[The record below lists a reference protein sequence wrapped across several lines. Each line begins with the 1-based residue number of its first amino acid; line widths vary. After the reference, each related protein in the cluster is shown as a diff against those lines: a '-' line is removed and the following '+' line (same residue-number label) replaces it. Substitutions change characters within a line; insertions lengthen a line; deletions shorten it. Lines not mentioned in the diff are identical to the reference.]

1 MKKIW
6 SFILCLVIS
15 LTMTSVCLASDGA
28 DLNKQQQAVVKVF
41 AALNGQNGMEY
52 AGIRQLM
59 SAKLQ
64 TELDEK
70 TFGSVKNNLRRSYG
84 EQRENRFLA
93 YQRYADGD
101 RLAYLAKYSKEKA
114 LLFIFVFD
122 KNSIVFLIHFLITDL
137 FNHGVWIDPSRA
149 SLIDTF
155 LQKHRI
161 LIRFSCFVCGN
172 AHFFFPDLYLV
183 HLFLLL
189 SPYSFLSA
197 VR

>member
-1 MKKIW
+1 MKR
-6 SFILCLVIS
+6 SEFFILCLVIS
-15 LTMTSVCLASDGA
+15 LTMTSVCTASDGA
-28 DLNKQQQAVVKVF
+28 DLNKQQQAVVKGICR
-41 AALNGQNGMEY
+41 LKRSERRMEY

-114 LLFIFVFD
+114 LLFIFV
-122 KNSIVFLIHFLITDL
+122 SIKQNDL
-137 FNHGVWIDPSRA
+137 G
-149 SLIDTF
+149 
-155 LQKHRI
+155 
-161 LIRFSCFVCGN
+161 RFPF
-172 AHFFFPDLYLV
+172 
-183 HLFLLL
+183 
-189 SPYSFLSA
+189 SP
-197 VR
+197 

>member
-1 MKKIW
+1 
-6 SFILCLVIS
+6 
-15 LTMTSVCLASDGA
+15 
-28 DLNKQQQAVVKVF
+28 
-41 AALNGQNGMEY
+41 MEY

-122 KNSIVFLIHFLITDL
+122 KQNDL
-137 FNHGVWIDPSRA
+137 GA
-149 SLIDTF
+149 
-155 LQKHRI
+155 
-161 LIRFSCFVCGN
+161 
-172 AHFFFPDLYLV
+172 
-183 HLFLLL
+183 L
-189 SPYSFLSA
+189 SFQPIGEQQQ
-197 VR
+197 

>member
-15 LTMTSVCLASDGA
+15 LAMTSVCLASDGA

-84 EQRENRFLA
+84 EQREHSFLA

-122 KNSIVFLIHFLITDL
+122 KQNDL
-137 FNHGVWIDPSRA
+137 GA
-149 SLIDTF
+149 
-155 LQKHRI
+155 
-161 LIRFSCFVCGN
+161 FSFQPIGEQQQ
-172 AHFFFPDLYLV
+172 
-183 HLFLLL
+183 
-189 SPYSFLSA
+189 
-197 VR
+197 

>member
-15 LTMTSVCLASDGA
+15 LAMTSVCLASDGA

-70 TFGSVKNNLRRSYG
+70 LRQCENNLRRSYG

-122 KNSIVFLIHFLITDL
+122 KQNDL
-137 FNHGVWIDPSRA
+137 GAF
-149 SLIDTF
+149 
-155 LQKHRI
+155 
-161 LIRFSCFVCGN
+161 
-172 AHFFFPDLYLV
+172 
-183 HLFLLL
+183 
-189 SPYSFLSA
+189 FLSA
-197 VR
+197 HRRTTAVTVQFFPFYSI

>member
-15 LTMTSVCLASDGA
+15 LAMTSVCLASDGA

-70 TFGSVKNNLRRSYG
+70 TFGSVKNNLRRATASS
-84 EQRENRFLA
+84 
-93 YQRYADGD
+93 
-101 RLAYLAKYSKEKA
+101 AKTGSWPISGMLTA
-114 LLFIFVFD
+114 TAW
-122 KNSIVFLIHFLITDL
+122 LIWLNTVRRKL
-137 FNHGVWIDPSRA
+137 CC
-149 SLIDTF
+149 L
-155 LQKHRI
+155 
-161 LIRFSCFVCGN
+161 
-172 AHFFFPDLYLV
+172 
-183 HLFLLL
+183 
-189 SPYSFLSA
+189 YSFSIS
-197 VR
+197 RTI

>member
-15 LTMTSVCLASDGA
+15 LAMTSVCLASDGA

-84 EQRENRFLA
+84 
-93 YQRYADGD
+93 
-101 RLAYLAKYSKEKA
+101 AKTGSWPISRMLTA
-114 LLFIFVFD
+114 TAW
-122 KNSIVFLIHFLITDL
+122 LIWLNTVRRKL
-137 FNHGVWIDPSRA
+137 CC
-149 SLIDTF
+149 L
-155 LQKHRI
+155 
-161 LIRFSCFVCGN
+161 
-172 AHFFFPDLYLV
+172 
-183 HLFLLL
+183 
-189 SPYSFLSA
+189 YSFSIS
-197 VR
+197 RTI

>member
-15 LTMTSVCLASDGA
+15 LAMTSVCLASDGA

-84 EQRENRFLA
+84 EQRENRLLA
-93 YQRYADGD
+93 YQRYADSD

-122 KNSIVFLIHFLITDL
+122 KQNDL
-137 FNHGVWIDPSRA
+137 GA
-149 SLIDTF
+149 
-155 LQKHRI
+155 
-161 LIRFSCFVCGN
+161 FSFQPIGEQQQ
-172 AHFFFPDLYLV
+172 
-183 HLFLLL
+183 
-189 SPYSFLSA
+189 
-197 VR
+197 

>member
-1 MKKIW
+1 
-6 SFILCLVIS
+6 
-15 LTMTSVCLASDGA
+15 MTSVCLASDGA

-70 TFGSVKNNLRRSYG
+70 LRQCENNLRRSYG

-114 LLFIFVFD
+114 LLFIFV
-122 KNSIVFLIHFLITDL
+122 SI
-137 FNHGVWIDPSRA
+137 SRT
-149 SLIDTF
+149 I
-155 LQKHRI
+155 
-161 LIRFSCFVCGN
+161 
-172 AHFFFPDLYLV
+172 
-183 HLFLLL
+183 
-189 SPYSFLSA
+189 
-197 VR
+197 

>member
-15 LTMTSVCLASDGA
+15 LAMTSVCLASDGA

-41 AALNGQNGMEY
+41 AALNGQN
-52 AGIRQLM
+52 IRQLM

-122 KNSIVFLIHFLITDL
+122 KQNDL
-137 FNHGVWIDPSRA
+137 GA
-149 SLIDTF
+149 
-155 LQKHRI
+155 
-161 LIRFSCFVCGN
+161 FSFQPIGEQQQ
-172 AHFFFPDLYLV
+172 
-183 HLFLLL
+183 
-189 SPYSFLSA
+189 
-197 VR
+197 

>member
-15 LTMTSVCLASDGA
+15 LAMTSVCLASDGA

-70 TFGSVKNNLRRSYG
+70 TFGSVKNKSAPQLRRAARKQVPG
-84 EQRENRFLA
+84 
-93 YQRYADGD
+93 
-101 RLAYLAKYSKEKA
+101 
-114 LLFIFVFD
+114 
-122 KNSIVFLIHFLITDL
+122 
-137 FNHGVWIDPSRA
+137 
-149 SLIDTF
+149 
-155 LQKHRI
+155 
-161 LIRFSCFVCGN
+161 
-172 AHFFFPDLYLV
+172 
-183 HLFLLL
+183 
-189 SPYSFLSA
+189 LSA
-197 VR
+197 VC

>member
-15 LTMTSVCLASDGA
+15 LAMTSVCLA
-28 DLNKQQQAVVKVF
+28 
-41 AALNGQNGMEY
+41 
-52 AGIRQLM
+52 
-59 SAKLQ
+59 AKLQ
-64 TELDEK
+64 TKLDEK

-122 KNSIVFLIHFLITDL
+122 KQNDL
-137 FNHGVWIDPSRA
+137 GA
-149 SLIDTF
+149 
-155 LQKHRI
+155 
-161 LIRFSCFVCGN
+161 FSFQPIGEQQQ
-172 AHFFFPDLYLV
+172 
-183 HLFLLL
+183 
-189 SPYSFLSA
+189 
-197 VR
+197 

>member
-1 MKKIW
+1 MKKIR

-15 LTMTSVCLASDGA
+15 LAMTSVCLASDGA

-52 AGIRQLM
+52 TGIRQLM

-122 KNSIVFLIHFLITDL
+122 KQNDL
-137 FNHGVWIDPSRA
+137 GA
-149 SLIDTF
+149 
-155 LQKHRI
+155 
-161 LIRFSCFVCGN
+161 FSFQPIGEQQQ
-172 AHFFFPDLYLV
+172 
-183 HLFLLL
+183 
-189 SPYSFLSA
+189 
-197 VR
+197 

>member
-15 LTMTSVCLASDGA
+15 LAMTSVCLAIDGA

-101 RLAYLAKYSKEKA
+101 RLAYLNTVRRK
-114 LLFIFVFD
+114 LCCL
-122 KNSIVFLIHFLITDL
+122 
-137 FNHGVWIDPSRA
+137 
-149 SLIDTF
+149 
-155 LQKHRI
+155 
-161 LIRFSCFVCGN
+161 
-172 AHFFFPDLYLV
+172 
-183 HLFLLL
+183 
-189 SPYSFLSA
+189 YSFSIS
-197 VR
+197 RTI

>member
-15 LTMTSVCLASDGA
+15 LAMTSVCLASDGA

-52 AGIRQLM
+52 TGIRQLM

-101 RLAYLAKYSKEKA
+101 RLALS
-114 LLFIFVFD
+114 
-122 KNSIVFLIHFLITDL
+122 LIHI
-137 FNHGVWIDPSRA
+137 
-149 SLIDTF
+149 
-155 LQKHRI
+155 
-161 LIRFSCFVCGN
+161 
-172 AHFFFPDLYLV
+172 
-183 HLFLLL
+183 
-189 SPYSFLSA
+189 
-197 VR
+197 

>member
-15 LTMTSVCLASDGA
+15 LAMTSVCLASDGA

-41 AALNGQNGMEY
+41 AALNGQNGTEY

-84 EQRENRFLA
+84 EQL
-93 YQRYADGD
+93 
-101 RLAYLAKYSKEKA
+101 S
-114 LLFIFVFD
+114 
-122 KNSIVFLIHFLITDL
+122 LIHI
-137 FNHGVWIDPSRA
+137 
-149 SLIDTF
+149 
-155 LQKHRI
+155 
-161 LIRFSCFVCGN
+161 
-172 AHFFFPDLYLV
+172 
-183 HLFLLL
+183 
-189 SPYSFLSA
+189 
-197 VR
+197 

>member
-15 LTMTSVCLASDGA
+15 LAMTSVCLASDGA

-70 TFGSVKNNLRRSYG
+70 TFGSVKNNLRRSYS
-84 EQRENRFLA
+84 
-93 YQRYADGD
+93 
-101 RLAYLAKYSKEKA
+101 AKTGSWPISGMLTA
-114 LLFIFVFD
+114 TAW
-122 KNSIVFLIHFLITDL
+122 LIWLNTVRRKL
-137 FNHGVWIDPSRA
+137 CC
-149 SLIDTF
+149 L
-155 LQKHRI
+155 
-161 LIRFSCFVCGN
+161 
-172 AHFFFPDLYLV
+172 
-183 HLFLLL
+183 
-189 SPYSFLSA
+189 YSFSIS
-197 VR
+197 RTI

>member
-1 MKKIW
+1 
-6 SFILCLVIS
+6 
-15 LTMTSVCLASDGA
+15 
-28 DLNKQQQAVVKVF
+28 
-41 AALNGQNGMEY
+41 MEY

-101 RLAYLAKYSKEKA
+101 RLTYLAKYSKEKA

-122 KNSIVFLIHFLITDL
+122 KQNDL
-137 FNHGVWIDPSRA
+137 GAFSFQPIGEQQHLNRKQQRY
-149 SLIDTF
+149 F
-155 LQKHRI
+155 QQKACCCSSD
-161 LIRFSCFVCGN
+161 FKK
-172 AHFFFPDLYLV
+172 
-183 HLFLLL
+183 
-189 SPYSFLSA
+189 
-197 VR
+197 

>member
-1 MKKIW
+1 MLPPSFILQLNNRCPIAAHEAVSMKKIW

-15 LTMTSVCLASDGA
+15 LAMTSVCLASDGA

-101 RLAYLAKYSKEKA
+101 RLAYPVSYTHLT
-114 LLFIFVFD
+114 LPT
-122 KNSIVFLIHFLITDL
+122 NS
-137 FNHGVWIDPSRA
+137 
-149 SLIDTF
+149 
-155 LQKHRI
+155 
-161 LIRFSCFVCGN
+161 
-172 AHFFFPDLYLV
+172 LV
-183 HLFLLL
+183 
-189 SPYSFLSA
+189 
-197 VR
+197 

>member
-15 LTMTSVCLASDGA
+15 LAMTSVCLASDGA

-93 YQRYADGD
+93 Y
-101 RLAYLAKYSKEKA
+101 LAKYSKEKA

-122 KNSIVFLIHFLITDL
+122 KQNDL
-137 FNHGVWIDPSRA
+137 GA
-149 SLIDTF
+149 
-155 LQKHRI
+155 
-161 LIRFSCFVCGN
+161 FSFQPIGEQQQ
-172 AHFFFPDLYLV
+172 
-183 HLFLLL
+183 
-189 SPYSFLSA
+189 
-197 VR
+197 

>member
-70 TFGSVKNNLRRSYG
+70 LRQCENKSAPQLRRAARKQVPG
-84 EQRENRFLA
+84 
-93 YQRYADGD
+93 
-101 RLAYLAKYSKEKA
+101 
-114 LLFIFVFD
+114 
-122 KNSIVFLIHFLITDL
+122 
-137 FNHGVWIDPSRA
+137 
-149 SLIDTF
+149 
-155 LQKHRI
+155 
-161 LIRFSCFVCGN
+161 
-172 AHFFFPDLYLV
+172 
-183 HLFLLL
+183 
-189 SPYSFLSA
+189 LSA
-197 VR
+197 VC

>member
-70 TFGSVKNNLRRSYG
+70 TFGSVKIICAAATASSAKTGSWPISGMLTATAWLIWLNTVRRK
-84 EQRENRFLA
+84 LCC
-93 YQRYADGD
+93 
-101 RLAYLAKYSKEKA
+101 L
-114 LLFIFVFD
+114 
-122 KNSIVFLIHFLITDL
+122 
-137 FNHGVWIDPSRA
+137 
-149 SLIDTF
+149 
-155 LQKHRI
+155 
-161 LIRFSCFVCGN
+161 
-172 AHFFFPDLYLV
+172 
-183 HLFLLL
+183 
-189 SPYSFLSA
+189 YSFSIS
-197 VR
+197 RTI

>member
-70 TFGSVKNNLRRSYG
+70 TFGSVKNNLRRS
-84 EQRENRFLA
+84 
-93 YQRYADGD
+93 
-101 RLAYLAKYSKEKA
+101 AKTGSWPISGMLTA
-114 LLFIFVFD
+114 TAW
-122 KNSIVFLIHFLITDL
+122 LIWLNTVRRKL
-137 FNHGVWIDPSRA
+137 CC
-149 SLIDTF
+149 L
-155 LQKHRI
+155 
-161 LIRFSCFVCGN
+161 
-172 AHFFFPDLYLV
+172 
-183 HLFLLL
+183 
-189 SPYSFLSA
+189 YSFSIS
-197 VR
+197 RTI

>member
-15 LTMTSVCLASDGA
+15 LALTSVCLASDGA

-41 AALNGQNGMEY
+41 AALNGQNEMEY

-93 YQRYADGD
+93 YQRGMLTAT
-101 RLAYLAKYSKEKA
+101 AW
-114 LLFIFVFD
+114 
-122 KNSIVFLIHFLITDL
+122 LIWLNTVRRKL
-137 FNHGVWIDPSRA
+137 CC
-149 SLIDTF
+149 L
-155 LQKHRI
+155 
-161 LIRFSCFVCGN
+161 
-172 AHFFFPDLYLV
+172 
-183 HLFLLL
+183 
-189 SPYSFLSA
+189 YSFSIS
-197 VR
+197 RTI

>member
-1 MKKIW
+1 MYDESWATRSIRSARCQQRW
-6 SFILCLVIS
+6 QACIRV
-15 LTMTSVCLASDGA
+15 
-28 DLNKQQQAVVKVF
+28 DLNKQEQAVVKVF

-70 TFGSVKNNLRRSYG
+70 TFGSVKNNLRRNYG

-122 KNSIVFLIHFLITDL
+122 KQNDL
-137 FNHGVWIDPSRA
+137 GA
-149 SLIDTF
+149 
-155 LQKHRI
+155 
-161 LIRFSCFVCGN
+161 FSF
-172 AHFFFPDLYLV
+172 HLV
-183 HLFLLL
+183 N
-189 SPYSFLSA
+189 
-197 VR
+197 

>member
-15 LTMTSVCLASDGA
+15 LAMTSVCLASDGA

-52 AGIRQLM
+52 TGIRQLM

-70 TFGSVKNNLRRSYG
+70 TIGSVKNNL
-84 EQRENRFLA
+84 RENRFLA

-101 RLAYLAKYSKEKA
+101 RLTYLAKYSKEKA

-122 KNSIVFLIHFLITDL
+122 KQNDL
-137 FNHGVWIDPSRA
+137 GA
-149 SLIDTF
+149 
-155 LQKHRI
+155 
-161 LIRFSCFVCGN
+161 FSFQPIGEQQQ
-172 AHFFFPDLYLV
+172 
-183 HLFLLL
+183 
-189 SPYSFLSA
+189 
-197 VR
+197 